1 MKYLKKFNE
10 NGNWKLSINDL
21 EEEANNYLAYL
32 LDYGWDID
40 ITNYWNRYGVV
51 IYSYAFWAMGNDD
64 MVKEWEDIKDYVIP
78 YLEMVIE
85 KYNVGEKFFLTY
97 IEFHREKSASNGH
110 KEYTV
115 SELNDINPE
124 LVVTEIKFEIGKL
137 QKT

>member
-97 IEFHREKSASNGH
+97 IEFHREKSA
-110 KEYTV
+110 K
-115 SELNDINPE
+115 
-124 LVVTEIKFEIGKL
+124 
-137 QKT
+137 